1 MLLVVAWLGL
11 AVGAVALLL
20 TGSSVIKTLL
30 IPRNIPSGM
39 LTSFVARSVWVAY
52 RWVTVHVDDLGR
64 RERIHAAGAPTF
76 LFCLLATWVVMLFAA
91 YALVLWPLTGASLPT
106 AVKVSG
112 SSLFT
117 LGFDAPRGAAPL
129 AIVFAEAASGL
140 GVIALLI
147 AYLPVL
153 YSAFNRREILVTMLG
168 ALAGNPAWGPEVLA
182 RHQLIGNSAALARL
196 YERWAEWAADI
207 SESHTAYRSL
217 IYFRS
222 PDPERSWL
230 LSLLSVLDAAALQLA
245 LSPSAAPPEARQV
258 LRVGYLAVR
267 EMAGTL
273 GLPVNADPRPSDP
286 IALTREEFDQAVGH
300 LRDAGWVP
308 ERDAEQAWPHF
319 RGWRVN
325 YEGAAYALAR
335 FLDLPPAMWSGE
347 RDREVAARPPLRP
360 PNRVPGVTG

>member
-1 MLLVVAWLGL
+1 MLVVAWLGL
-11 AVGAVALLL
+11 AVGALVVLL
-20 TGSSVIKTLL
+20 TGSSAIKTLL
-30 IPRNIPSGM
+30 IPRNISSGM
-39 LTSFVARSVWVAY
+39 LTSFVARAVWVAF
-52 RWVTVHVDDLGR
+52 RRATAPVDDLGR
-64 RERIHAAGAPTF
+64 RERMHAAGAPTF
-76 LFCLLATWVVMLFAA
+76 LFCLLATWVVMLFAG
-91 YALVLWPLTGASLPT
+91 YALVLWPLTAGSLPT
-106 AVKVSG
+106 AIKVSG

-129 AIVFAEAASGL
+129 VIVFAEAASGL

-153 YSAFNRREILVTMLG
+153 YAAFNRREILVTMLA

-182 RHQLIGNSAALARL
+182 RHQLIGNTAALGRL

-207 SESHTAYRSL
+207 SESHTAYRML

-245 LSPSAAPPEARQV
+245 LCPSAAPPEARQV

-267 EMAGTL
+267 AIAGTL
-273 GLPVNADPRPSDP
+273 GLPVNTDPRPSDP

-308 ERDAEQAWPHF
+308 ERDTGQAWQHF

-325 YEGAAYALAR
+325 YEGAAFSLAR
-335 FLDLPPAMWSGE
+335 FLDLPPALWSGQ

-360 PNRVPGVTG
+360 PDRVPGVAG